1 MAIIKTNTQCTVN
14 ISLNKKSVFVIDFEM
29 WGRITTC
36 LWPNFYKDY
45 LMSLFHSLQEGEQLV
60 KKIGGVFAF
69 KVRDGPGGKEATWIV
84 DVKSGKGSV
93 SNDPG
98 MYLNEGV

>member
-1 MAIIKTNTQCTVN
+1 MDLKGP
-14 ISLNKKSVFVIDFEM
+14 LD
-29 WGRITTC
+29 
-36 LWPNFYKDY
+36 
-45 LMSLFHSLQEGEQLV
+45 SLQEGEQLV

-69 KVRDGPGGKEATWIV
+69 KVKDGPDGKEATWIV

-98 MYLNEGV
+98 RSLTVATQT